1 MSNLERV
8 LEKFAANDAPYF
20 MVVDGRFTCIGKN
33 VKHSDIT
40 EATARLK
47 SFLEELDT
55 DSKSVFK
62 IYCFEKLPTGKL
74 AEEVKK
80 IITKG
85 DHDYLLT
92 FSAYS
97 PKEISADVTEQRA
110 IWKFE
115 RLQKEQELQAQLQE
129 IKALLLKKDIE
140 ESAEDEEEIVNQM
153 QPNNIV
159 GNLFNSPEI
168 QQVLAAGIAGLVA
181 KFLVPAGVPQAV
193 AGVPDVPQHT
203 DTETDEIERIGAA
216 IEILRSKDKELC
228 KHLEKLA
235 EMAQKETTKFNF
247 LLTML

>member
-8 LEKFAANDAPYF
+8 IEKFTANDAPYF

-33 VKHSDIT
+33 VKYNDIA
-40 EATARLK
+40 EAANRLK
-47 SFLEELDT
+47 SFLDELDT

-97 PKEISADVTEQRA
+97 PKEISSDVTEQRA
-110 IWKFE
+110 LWKFQRE
-115 RLQKEQELQAQLQE
+115 QKEQELQAQLQE
-129 IKALLLKKDIE
+129 IKALLLKRDIE
-140 ESAEDEEEIVNQM
+140 ESAEYEEEIVEQM

-181 KFLVPAGVPQAV
+181 KFLVPAGSPQAV
-193 AGVPDVPQHT
+193 AGVPDVPQAT
-203 DTETDEIERIGAA
+203 DTEADEIERIGAA
-216 IEILRSKDKELC
+216 LEILREKDKDLC
-228 KHLEKLA
+228 NHLEKLA

>member
-1 MSNLERV
+1 MSNLDRV
-8 LEKFAANDAPYF
+8 IEKFTANDAPFF

-33 VKHSDIT
+33 VKHSDIA
-40 EATARLK
+40 EAATRLK
-47 SFLEELDT
+47 SFLDELDT

-92 FSAYS
+92 FSAYT
-97 PKEISADVTEQRA
+97 PKEISTDVSEQRA
-110 IWKFE
+110 LWKFQRE
-115 RLQKEQELQAQLQE
+115 QREQELQQQLQE
-129 IKALLLKKDIE
+129 IKALLLKRDIE
-140 ESAEDEEEIVNQM
+140 EDAETEEEVVESM

-193 AGVPDVPQHT
+193 AGVPDMQQE
-203 DTETDEIERIGAA
+203 TEDNTEEIERIAA
-216 IEILRSKDKELC
+216 ALEVLKEKDKDLC

-235 EMAQKETTKFNF
+235 EMAEKETTKFNF